1 LSETHT
7 ANPVADAAPSRRDDS
22 TPAADVSI
30 LIVSWNV
37 KDLLRDCLAS
47 LRACAGHVRYETIV
61 VDNQSS
67 DGSPEMIRSEFPWV
81 KLVEPKVNLGFGRG
95 NNLAFRH
102 ADPRSRWVLL
112 LNPDTV
118 VLERAIERLVK
129 FGDEQ
134 RDAGAVG
141 GRTLK
146 ADMTLERSCV
156 WGSPGLWPMI
166 CKSVGLQLLF
176 KNSRLFNPE
185 AMDWW
190 ARDTVRE
197 VGVITGCFLMIRRE
211 IYEKTG
217 GFDPRFFMYAE
228 EVDLCWRIKKLGR
241 KLMFTPDAQII
252 HLVGA
257 SAAKAKPNRLYHLHL
272 ALLKL
277 YRKHYGETYMKVA
290 NFLMWMFC
298 ATRVPLMYAGMDLG
312 ILNGDTTAKAD
323 TYYQTMQKHVKLYRR
338 QFQNDFDWA

>member
-1 LSETHT
+1 LSETNANNPPT
-7 ANPVADAAPSRRDDS
+7 ATDAP
-22 TPAADVSI
+22 PDVSI

-37 KDLLRDCLAS
+37 KELLRNCLRS
-47 LRACAGHVRYETIV
+47 LRENAGDVRYETIL
-61 VDNQSS
+61 VDNLSS
-67 DGSPEMIRSEFPWV
+67 DGSLDMVRSEFPWV
-81 KLVEPKVNLGFGRG
+81 KVIDPKENLGFGRG

-102 ADPRSRWVLL
+102 AHPNSRWTLL
-112 LNPDTV
+112 LNPDTI
-118 VLERAIERLVK
+118 VLDRAIERLVM
-129 FGDEQ
+129 FGDSQ
-134 RDAGAVG
+134 PKAGAVG

-166 CKSVGLQLLF
+166 CKSVGLQVIF

-190 ARDTVRE
+190 PRDTVRE
-197 VGVITGCFLMIRRE
+197 VGVITGCFLMIRRA

-228 EVDLCWRIKKLGR
+228 EVDLCWRIQALGW
-241 KLMFTPDAQII
+241 KLMFTPEAQII

-277 YRKHYGETYMKVA
+277 YRKHYGDTYMKVA

-298 ATRVPLMYAGMDLG
+298 ATRVPLMQAGLDLG
-312 ILNGDTTAKAD
+312 ILNGDTGAKVKA
-323 TYYQTMQKHVKLYRR
+323 YEQTMRNHVKLYRR
-338 QFQNDFDWA
+338 QYQKDFEWA